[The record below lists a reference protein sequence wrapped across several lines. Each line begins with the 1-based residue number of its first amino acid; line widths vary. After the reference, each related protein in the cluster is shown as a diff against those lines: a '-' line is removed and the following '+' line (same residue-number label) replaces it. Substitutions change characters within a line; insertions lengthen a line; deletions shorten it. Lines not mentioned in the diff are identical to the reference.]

1 LEFYSIQSGPQSSV
15 FANLQIMSANTIDL
29 TTGAQTSKNISSNA
43 DLKPNQ
49 TTVDPAVPTCTC
61 SNVLKQADF
70 YFMVANQSIQNVSVE
85 LVFYDSRKHVQSD
98 FENRTIFFFQISYG
112 ILCKNATFYFFGKYF
127 RTFFMKNQAILD
139 IFSENLWWMVIWQ
152 IM

>member
-85 LVFYDSRKHVQSD
+85 LVFYDLIPENMCNQTLKIEQS
-98 FENRTIFFFQISYG
+98 FSFKFLTGSFVKMPLF
-112 ILCKNATFYFFGKYF
+112 
-127 RTFFMKNQAILD
+127 
-139 IFSENLWWMVIWQ
+139 IFSVNILGHFL
-152 IM
+152 